1 MYLLRDM
8 KMVHIKGE
16 CLHSV
21 LEYGP
26 YLHKEKVRKIESKR
40 EKRETERVKRKHE
53 ERMAFAKE
61 QVVPPFQT

>member
-1 MYLLRDM
+1 MYLLHDM

-16 CLHSV
+16 CLHSI

-26 YLHKEKVRKIESKR
+26 YLHKGKVRKIERKR

-61 QVVPPFQT
+61 QVVSPFQT